1 MASEGDSRDGAKRRG
16 ISLGPQANQIL
27 QRLYE
32 PQLGPASAL
41 SPGKQQHQAAHGGVK
56 SPLKQEPQALGGGVL
71 KPKHARMKK
80 NASVVTLSSAAES
93 SSSCVGRVSGT
104 GTGAGLASSASVAV
118 LGDSTG
124 VTTMHPTLYNVRVYG
139 CASVELGA
147 ELWYVSYCLLI
158 SWQLCSRRPRKPVS
172 CTKKRRA
179 MPPRTMI
186 SGPYRSPL
194 CPIRTTTIMTKKPS
208 ANA

>member
-1 MASEGDSRDGAKRRG
+1 MASESDSRDGAKRRG
-16 ISLGPQANQIL
+16 VSLGPQANQIL

-41 SPGKQQHQAAHGGVK
+41 SPGKQQHQSIHGGVK
-56 SPLKQEPQALGGGVL
+56 SPLKKEPQALSGGVL

-80 NASVVTLSSAAES
+80 NASVVTLSSAAEAS
-93 SSSCVGRVSGT
+93 SLRMGRVSGT
-104 GTGAGLASSASVAV
+104 SAGLASSASVAV

-124 VTTMHPTLYNVRVYG
+124 MTTMHPTLYNVRVYG

-147 ELWYVSYCLLI
+147 ELWYALYCLLI
-158 SWQLCSRRPRKPVS
+158 SWQLCSRRPRKPAN
-172 CTKKRRA
+172 CMKKRRA
-179 MPPRTMI
+179 MPPRTSI
-186 SGPYRSPL
+186 SGPHRSPL
-194 CPIRTTTIMTKKPS
+194 CLIRTTTIMTKKLS